1 MSMLSNIL
9 NGIGSL
15 IFAEECIICHEP
27 IASSLHGVCTKC
39 RYQIPTTQYWLYE
52 ENPVTEHFDGLVP
65 IYRASSFI
73 FYSTHSPWRNAI
85 HNFKYHNAW
94 RIAYNMARWYGRELK
109 SSGLYDDVDIVV
121 PIPLHYKKLL
131 KRSYNQ
137 STYIAEGIACELGI
151 DYNSHLLYRRRNN
164 PPQARNKASQRWQ
177 NVEEL
182 FAVRNAKRLQG
193 KHILIVDD
201 VLTTGATIC
210 SCVEAILRVAPDCR
224 VSVAT
229 LAVTRS
235 IERD

>member
-1 MSMLSNIL
+1 
-9 NGIGSL
+9 
-15 IFAEECIICHEP
+15 
-27 IASSLHGVCTKC
+27 
-39 RYQIPTTQYWLYE
+39 
-52 ENPVTEHFDGLVP
+52 
-65 IYRASSFI
+65 
-73 FYSTHSPWRNAI
+73 
-85 HNFKYHNAW
+85 
-94 RIAYNMARWYGRELK
+94 LK

-137 STYIAEGIACELGI
+137 STYIAEGIARELGI